1 MAKWLDKYEQGG
13 LVLKKKTK
21 DNYGK
26 KPNPNDVQMSAGP
39 GFVGEGYNIK
49 GRDYSPS
56 WGGQFQMGG
65 SLPGAVGFTYART
78 INPAPA
84 NGKYAKKTKASAQE
98 GKKLKNAKGESE
110 KFLKGW
116 MDSPIYKKMIN
127 ASINASPNQQE
138 EILKAISREDQ
149 LKKMSWEFADLNA
162 DKSWLDK
169 LSSPILGQFVQ
180 DKNKVLLNPSSNND
194 TLSEVGVHEGSHAT
208 DLGGINIPRSDIE
221 KMSKYKKEYEKQKGF
236 FTKLL
241 DDEDFNT
248 YVGRPTETRGRLN
261 AIRYLG
267 KKEGIYD
274 PYKEKVDKDILK
286 KLPSSIFHPTELDQL
301 RKIYNDD
308 QIIDLLN
315 SVSKNDS
322 NKLIPQAQNGK
333 EMSFYQQ
340 GLDFKPK
347 SISKKGKK
355 IIKDD
360 MGQWAHPGEITEI
373 GSPDITMQGVD
384 YPVLGISDTGD
395 TQMMYPDQ
403 DYKFDGDKVTEYP
416 MAQKGKKLTKEQ
428 LKQNIDQF
436 LADQKPFYDYLM
448 SKDKQLPS
456 IEELAGNAQSN
467 YQNFKGDNTRIVR
480 SAPDMRTAQQ
490 KKDQEAIMDAQ
501 RKKWAANKKLKQS
514 ERYSNTQKK
523 GSLNDPDSWHIEDKM
538 RLFPNSIGG
547 AGELFDDYLNPFT
560 FVGSMAD
567 ALGSSVARRDP
578 KGAAL
583 SLGLA
588 AGAGALGFDPLGS
601 ALKVPGKVAQ
611 SMESGLLSN
620 AYKLNP
626 YAFKPTEG
634 MMYRGIGKEGM
645 EDALQ
650 SGLFRAKQ
658 NVTPTSIGNFNT
670 TRQFSKAYYSPRFD
684 IADQYG
690 KGYIAE
696 VPRGASDWGKRYG
709 KKEWSQIAQ
718 RDIPITEGKVLQK
731 DWLQRYKE
739 VPKPVAQGTANASS
753 SNYISD
759 LINSTKSYYEQKA
772 GEKLAGA
779 ENRAA
784 IAEGNKWSKEWAN
797 DPETA
802 RKIRQQIIDQKT
814 FGNLNPEIFDRINT
828 PETMES
834 YRYLTSYEPQAA
846 EFPLA
851 DQKRDLIN
859 TIKGNNIYSTP
870 MIHGDN
876 LGVSYKH
883 SRNPLWDTDIY
894 IPGSRGSG
902 PGTWI
907 SRTPTMDQAA
917 RKSVTIHEN
926 AHDWLRENALKKL
939 GYKDEIESHL
949 TQDAMDANTKWV
961 ESGHDTKKNYLGYL
975 ADPTEVHARI
985 METRHHFGLT
995 PTDKVTPEMAE
1006 SMLEVIRQGKIPTI
1020 NKQFA
1025 DIFSS
1030 PKGVAQ
1036 LFNKL
1041 PVVAPVAVGVGA
1053 AATALPKE
1061 QKNGGWLN
1069 KYK

>member
-1 MAKWLDKYEQGG
+1 
-13 LVLKKKTK
+13 
-21 DNYGK
+21 
-26 KPNPNDVQMSAGP
+26 
-39 GFVGEGYNIK
+39 
-49 GRDYSPS
+49 
-56 WGGQFQMGG
+56 
-65 SLPGAVGFTYART
+65 
-78 INPAPA
+78 
-84 NGKYAKKTKASAQE
+84 
-98 GKKLKNAKGESE
+98 
-110 KFLKGW
+110 
-116 MDSPIYKKMIN
+116 
-127 ASINASPNQQE
+127 
-138 EILKAISREDQ
+138 
-149 LKKMSWEFADLNA
+149 
-162 DKSWLDK
+162 
-169 LSSPILGQFVQ
+169 
-180 DKNKVLLNPSSNND
+180 
-194 TLSEVGVHEGSHAT
+194 
-208 DLGGINIPRSDIE
+208 
-221 KMSKYKKEYEKQKGF
+221 
-236 FTKLL
+236 
-241 DDEDFNT
+241 
-248 YVGRPTETRGRLN
+248 
-261 AIRYLG
+261 
-267 KKEGIYD
+267 
-274 PYKEKVDKDILK
+274 
-286 KLPSSIFHPTELDQL
+286 
-301 RKIYNDD
+301 
-308 QIIDLLN
+308 
-315 SVSKNDS
+315 
-322 NKLIPQAQNGK
+322 
-333 EMSFYQQ
+333 
-340 GLDFKPK
+340 
-347 SISKKGKK
+347 
-355 IIKDD
+355 
-360 MGQWAHPGEITEI
+360 
-373 GSPDITMQGVD
+373 MQGVD
-384 YPVLGISDTGD
+384 YPVLGVSDTGD

-428 LKQNIDQF
+428 VDQF
-436 LADQKPFYDYLM
+436 LADHKPFYDYLM
-448 SKDKQLPS
+448 SKGNPLPS
-456 IEELAGNAQSN
+456 IDEMAENAQNS

-547 AGELFDDYLNPFT
+547 AGELFDEYLNPAF

-611 SMESGLLSN
+611 SMESGLLSK
-620 AYKLNP
+620 AYKVNP
-626 YAFKPTEG
+626 WAFKPKSDAYYRMIGEG
-634 MMYRGIGKEGM
+634 GYA
-645 EDALQ
+645 DALE
-650 SGLFRAKQ
+650 SGVLRSPVGSAHAEAYYNKGYPLDTRLRDATGRSGYGGPYMAEVKGNPELFVDE
-658 NVTPTSIGNFNT
+658 NVANYTGPMFDDPVVY
-670 TRQFSKAYYSPRFD
+670 SKAPISTSSPD
-684 IADQYG
+684 VNLY
-690 KGYIAE
+690 
-696 VPRGASDWGKRYG
+696 
-709 KKEWSQIAQ
+709 KE
-718 RDIPITEGKVLQK
+718 
-731 DWLQRYKE
+731 DWLRGYKQ

-784 IAEGNKWSKEWAN
+784 IAEGNKWSKEWAKH
-797 DPETA
+797 PETA

-859 TIKGNNIYSTP
+859 TIKGNNIYSTS

-926 AHDWLRENALKKL
+926 AHDWLRENALEKL